1 MKQTDENWVQATVLH
16 GDRQGRTIGYP
27 TVNLDPSLL
36 PVDLTRGVYACTVRY
51 DGMTYL
57 GALYFGPKLV
67 NNKEADVLEI
77 HLLEFNKTIYGEEIQ
92 FKLAD
97 FIRGVMDFDSYPDL
111 RKQLMADIA
120 EIEERTHAAA

>member
-1 MKQTDENWVQATVLH
+1 
-16 GDRQGRTIGYP
+16 
-27 TVNLDPSLL
+27 
-36 PVDLTRGVYACTVRY
+36 
-51 DGMTYL
+51 MTYL